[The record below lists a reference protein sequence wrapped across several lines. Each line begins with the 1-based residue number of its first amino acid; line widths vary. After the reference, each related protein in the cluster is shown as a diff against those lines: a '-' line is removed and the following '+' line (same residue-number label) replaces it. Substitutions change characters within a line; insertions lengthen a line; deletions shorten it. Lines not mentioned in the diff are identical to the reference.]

1 MLPLLKRKPEK
12 ARAPLVPAWH
22 PNFRNFQRL
31 PDTKPVR
38 TVFFVNGLAV
48 VVALSLLLYVAYQE
62 YALLTVNRQ
71 IADVEEQI
79 ERDQK
84 LSRQAVTLFKQFQ
97 EEEKKILDLETFL
110 RSPVAVSDLMLE
122 IGRTLPN
129 RIALRSVSYRDTGVI
144 IRGMVRGAGDR
155 ASGEV
160 SAYVEQLRR
169 DRVFAGL
176 FGNIS
181 QTSLA
186 RDPQSGRMTFE
197 LFLKFKSAPA
207 PAAK

>member
-1 MLPLLKRKPEK
+1 MLTLLKRKPEK

-38 TVFFVNGLAV
+38 TTFFVNGLAV
-48 VVALSLLLYVAYQE
+48 VVALALLLYVAYQE
-62 YALLTVNRQ
+62 YALMTVKRQ
-71 IADVEEQI
+71 IAEVEAQI
-79 ERDQK
+79 ERDQR

-97 EEEKKILDLETFL
+97 EEEKKIQDLETFL
-110 RSPVAVSDLMLE
+110 RAPTRVSDLMLE

-129 RIALRSVSYRDTGVI
+129 RVALRSVAYRDNGVVV
-144 IRGMVRGAGDR
+144 RGMVRGAGDR

-160 SAYVEQLRR
+160 SAYVDQLRR
-169 DRVFAGL
+169 DRIFSALFA
-176 FGNIS
+176 NIS

-197 LFLKFKSAPA
+197 LLFKFKETPPPA
-207 PAAK
+207 K

>member
-1 MLPLLKRKPEK
+1 MPTLPKRKPEK

-38 TVFFVNGLAV
+38 TVFFINGLAV
-48 VVALSLLLYVAYQE
+48 VVALVVLLFVAYQE
-62 YALLTVNRQ
+62 YALFTVNRQ
-71 IADVEEQI
+71 IAELEAQI

-84 LSRQAVTLFKQFQ
+84 LSRQAVTLFKQFE

-110 RSPVAVSDLMLE
+110 RRPVAMSDLMLD

-129 RIALRSVSYRDTGVI
+129 RIALRSVAYRDTGVI

-160 SAYVEQLRR
+160 STYVEQLRR
-169 DRVFAGL
+169 DRVFAAL

-207 PAAK
+207 PASK

>member
-1 MLPLLKRKPEK
+1 MLTLLKRKPEK

-71 IADVEEQI
+71 LADLEVQI

-97 EEEKKILDLETFL
+97 EEEKRILDLETFL
-110 RSPVAVSDLMLE
+110 RSPVAMSDLMLE

-129 RIALRSVSYRDTGVI
+129 RIALRSVAYRDNGVV

-160 SAYVEQLRR
+160 STYVDLLRR

>member
-1 MLPLLKRKPEK
+1 MPTLLKRKPEK

-38 TVFFVNGLAV
+38 TTFFVNGIAV
-48 VVALSLLLYVAYQE
+48 VVALALLLYVSYQE
-62 YALLTVNRQ
+62 YALMSVKSQ
-71 IADVEEQI
+71 IAAVEAQI
-79 ERDQK
+79 ERDEK

-97 EEEKKILDLETFL
+97 VEEKKIQDLETFL
-110 RSPVAVSDLMLE
+110 RAPTRVSDLMLE

-129 RIALRSVSYRDTGVI
+129 RVALRSVAYRDNGVVV
-144 IRGMVRGAGDR
+144 RGMVRGAGDR

-160 SAYVEQLRR
+160 SAYVDLLRR
-169 DRVFAGL
+169 DRIFSAL
-176 FGNIS
+176 FSSIS

-197 LFLKFKSAPA
+197 LSFKFKETPPPA
-207 PAAK
+207 K

>member
-1 MLPLLKRKPEK
+1 M
-12 ARAPLVPAWH
+12 VPAWH

-38 TVFFVNGLAV
+38 TVFFINGLAV
-48 VVALSLLLYVAYQE
+48 VVALVLLLFVAYQE
-62 YALLTVNRQ
+62 YALFTVNRQ
-71 IADVEEQI
+71 IAELEAQI

-110 RSPVAVSDLMLE
+110 RSSVAVSDLMLD

-129 RIALRSVSYRDTGVI
+129 RIALRSVAYRDTGVI

-160 SAYVEQLRR
+160 STYVEQLRR
-169 DRVFAGL
+169 DRVFAEL

-197 LFLKFKSAPA
+197 LFLKFKSAAA

>member
-1 MLPLLKRKPEK
+1 VLL
-12 ARAPLVPAWH
+12 
-22 PNFRNFQRL
+22 F
-31 PDTKPVR
+31 
-38 TVFFVNGLAV
+38 
-48 VVALSLLLYVAYQE
+48 VAYQE
-62 YALLTVNRQ
+62 YALFTVNRQ
-71 IADVEEQI
+71 IAELEAQI

-110 RSPVAVSDLMLE
+110 RSSVAVSDLMLD

-129 RIALRSVSYRDTGVI
+129 RIALRSVAYRDTGVI

-160 SAYVEQLRR
+160 STYVEQLRR
-169 DRVFAGL
+169 DRVFAEL